1 MINDPKV
8 IVALDFAEQK
18 QALNLIERL
27 EPSSCRLKIGKEM
40 FTHFGPAFVETV
52 QHKGFECFLDLKYHD
67 IPNTVAKACGV
78 AADLGVWMLN
88 VHALGGRRM
97 MEAAAEAVANK
108 SQPPALIAVT
118 VLTSMS
124 AEDLSEIGL
133 QQSPSELALHLAT
146 MAKSSGLNGVVC
158 SAMESQEMRKTFND
172 DFLLVTPGIRPA
184 GSAKDDQRRIMTP
197 TDAIQAGSSYLVIG
211 RPITQSDNPSGI
223 LRTINS
229 ELSALSSGD

>member
-1 MINDPKV
+1 MTNDPKV
-8 IVALDFAEQK
+8 IVALDFSEQK
-18 QALNLIERL
+18 QAMNLIEQL
-27 EPSSCRLKIGKEM
+27 EPSQCRLKIGKEM

-52 QHKGFECFLDLKYHD
+52 QKKGFECFLDLKYHD
-67 IPNTVAKACGV
+67 IPNTVAQACSV

-124 AEDLSEIGL
+124 ASDLNEIGI
-133 QQSPSELALHLAT
+133 QQNPAELALHLAA
-146 MAKSSGLNGVVC
+146 MAESSGLNGVVC
-158 SAMESQEMRKTFND
+158 SAMESQAMRQRFSDK
-172 DFLLVTPGIRPA
+172 FLLVTPGIRPA
-184 GSAKDDQRRIMTP
+184 GSAEDDQRRIMTP
-197 TDAIQAGSSYLVIG
+197 VDAVQAGSSYLVIG
-211 RPITQSDNPSGI
+211 RPITQSDKPLSV

-229 ELSALSSGD
+229 ELSALS